1 MPISADV
8 LSTLPSFLRELLD
21 NCPTA
26 GDGLHFWIFK
36 CARHLLAHF
45 NEDAVYQLLRA
56 KAACCG
62 RPIGKLEREI
72 VSQIR
77 GASACRWQPRDPCAF
92 ARYQA
97 RNKRQERAATSKEKG
112 IEP

>member
-1 MPISADV
+1 MPVSADV

-56 KAACCG
+56 KAAGRG
-62 RPIGKLEREI
+62 RPIKKLEREI

-77 GASACRWQPRDPCAF
+77 GAWALPLATKGSVRLWTLSSQEQTPGTYCNIQGE
-92 ARYQA
+92 
-97 RNKRQERAATSKEKG
+97 RN
-112 IEP
+112 